1 MRIRPD
7 RKTAGIAVY
16 GRFPPA
22 EAMPSTLA
30 EKGVLNPQAARKA
43 VVHYRSRDFARFT
56 AAGVTV
62 EVLPGHLSAVSCRPP
77 YGPVREVVLRLIG
90 GLPEVRAGGLR
101 FERTIHF
108 PARSSDWPRT
118 AEALVADY
126 GWFSRGGDRIGRMWL
141 DRAKPAGGSVAVTA
155 GPSKRLPD
163 GGRTGIRIDVLDSY
177 YGGDPEGSKERVLEI
192 LATEFADA
200 VSYADRI
207 VDALMGLGASP
218 GRRSRAA

>member
-1 MRIRPD
+1 MRIKPD
-7 RKTAGIAVY
+7 RKTAGIVVY

-22 EAMPSTLA
+22 EAMPGTLA
-30 EKGVLNPQAARKA
+30 EKGVLDPQAAEKA
-43 VVHYRSRDFARFT
+43 VLYESKDFARFT

-62 EVLPGHLSAVSCRPP
+62 EVLPGHLSAVSSRPP

-90 GLPEVRAGGLR
+90 ALPEVRAGGLR

-108 PARSSDWPRT
+108 PARPSDWPRM
-118 AEALVADY
+118 AAALVADY
-126 GWFSRGGDRIGRMWL
+126 GWFSRGGDRIGTMWL

-163 GGRTGIRIDVLDSY
+163 GGSTGIRIDVLDSY
-177 YGGDPEGSKERVLEI
+177 YGGDPEGSTERVVEI
-192 LATEFADA
+192 LATEFAGA
-200 VSYADRI
+200 VSSADRI
-207 VDALMGLGASP
+207 VDGVMGLGASP